1 MLTKEKVNQI
11 FKEVFNKCNKL
22 HRIYIDESEHLFQ
35 VYVIYGQF
43 TKYQV
48 ELTISKKFNEIHSVN
63 GYITLYTI
71 NQINEKLNK
80 EGK

>member
-22 HRIYIDESEHLFQ
+22 HRIYIDEDEHLFQ

-43 TKYQV
+43 IKYQV
-48 ELTISKKFNEIHSVN
+48 ELTISKNFNEIYSVN
-63 GYITLYTI
+63 GCITLYTI
-71 NQINEKLNK
+71 NQINEKLQG
-80 EGK
+80 E